1 MIARSRT
8 LMVAAAAALA
18 VPLAAQD
25 RALAVPGM
33 KVLLENE
40 RVRVQYH
47 DVAVGETVPMHTH
60 PSYVA
65 YVLAP
70 YKARLRAPDGTERL
84 VNRHPGDVF
93 WGEPTTHTV
102 ENLGTEPIHNLI
114 VEIKDPNP
122 SAPATPAA
130 CAWPPEQDAVAVA
143 PDDHLVAL
151 ENERVRVLDVTI
163 RPGERTPL
171 HAHCRPGVAFVL
183 WQGRLREHDAEG
195 HLVRE
200 VKETPPAD
208 RFPEAR
214 WMEPQPPH
222 TTRNLDAKPMRLLR
236 IELKR

>member
-1 MIARSRT
+1 MSGRRLASIVPT
-8 LMVAAAAALA
+8 VLALA
-18 VPLAAQD
+18 LPLAAQD

-47 DVAVGETVPMHTH
+47 DVAVGETVPMHAH
-60 PSYVA
+60 PAYVA

-70 YKARLRAPDGTERL
+70 YKARLRAKDGTERL
-84 VNRHPGDVF
+84 ANRKPGDVF

-114 VEIKDPNP
+114 VELKDRPA
-122 SAPATPAA
+122 APAST
-130 CAWPPEQDAVAVA
+130 CAWPADLDAVAAA
-143 PDDHLVAL
+143 PDVHRVAL

-163 RPGERTPL
+163 LPGSRAPL
-171 HAHCRPGVAFVL
+171 HAHCLPGVAFVL
-183 WQGRLREHDAEG
+183 WQGRLREQDADG
-195 HLVRE
+195 TLVRE
-200 VKETPPAD
+200 IKETPAAE

-214 WMEPQPPH
+214 WMDPQPPH
-222 TTRNLDAKPMRLLR
+222 TTRNLDPKPMRLLR